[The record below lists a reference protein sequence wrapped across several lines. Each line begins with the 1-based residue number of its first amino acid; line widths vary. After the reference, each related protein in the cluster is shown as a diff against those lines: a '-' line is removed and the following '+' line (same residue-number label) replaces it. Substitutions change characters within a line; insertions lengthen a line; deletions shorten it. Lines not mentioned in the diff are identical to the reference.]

1 MKQPNT
7 RVQGPQSPAR
17 SGNPL
22 PRAARSSTVRT
33 ARTVR
38 VPLLGAG
45 WRWWL
50 THTSNT
56 RRPARTFDER
66 IRARRSRI
74 GSGIFLGLI
83 IITLALLVW
92 ERLTTN
98 DLPTF
103 YALLAALIGL
113 SFGCILNRYDQVELA
128 GALVALVIDAAIFG
142 AVLSAPNGMLD
153 TDYLGSYYLM
163 ALILGVVAML
173 MPAWGLLVATTV
185 NCALIL
191 ADFLVLQSYTPAL
204 TQQLAADGYFFE
216 IGRPLVLNIGIAF
229 TFYIL
234 VRTLL
239 GEGRRADRAEEIA
252 ALEEREI
259 ERQRVLEEEVRELLA
274 VHIQLANGNFSAR
287 VSQLNNP
294 LLWQIGGSLNN
305 LMNRLARLGQADF
318 AYQRTQQETMRLAEA
333 LRMVLEGR
341 SPVWPAPAGTPA
353 DAVLTSLQ
361 MLLARLGAGDQIL
374 LRQLTQGNSYGGG
387 AREVRTGQLGGGI
400 SGSRPPLPPAPP
412 GFDVGLRPAGE
423 GGERR
428 GTIERPPW
436 QAPQLQAPPTPA
448 RGSAAPFDSSRE
460 DLEAQLPPWLRPPM
474 SAPDPWASR
483 SPGAP
488 MNPERNASNPFTS
501 AESFG
506 YQQKDDAGGT
516 WPTSYPDTDE
526 EGGWR

>member
-1 MKQPNT
+1 MKQPDIRRQFPPAPGKIGT
-7 RVQGPQSPAR
+7 ALRTEATASSERMAPLIGP
-17 SGNPL
+17 L
-22 PRAARSSTVRT
+22 
-33 ARTVR
+33 
-38 VPLLGAG
+38 

-83 IITLALLVW
+83 VITLALLVW

-103 YALLAALIGL
+103 YALLVALIGL

-128 GALVALVIDAAIFG
+128 GALVALMIDAAIFG

-173 MPAWGLLVATTV
+173 MPAWGLLVATAV

-274 VHIQLANGNFSAR
+274 VHVQLANGNFNAR

-333 LRMVLEGR
+333 LRMILEGR
-341 SPVWPAPAGTPA
+341 PPVWPAPAGTPA

-361 MLLARLGAGDQIL
+361 MLFARLGADDQLL
-374 LRQLTQGNSYGGG
+374 LRQLAQGSSYGG
-387 AREVRTGQLGGGI
+387 AREGRTGQLGGGI
-400 SGSRPPLPPAPP
+400 SGPRPPLPPTVP
-412 GFDVGLRPAGE
+412 GFDIGQRPSGE

-428 GTIERPPW
+428 GAGGRPPW

-448 RGSAAPFDSSRE
+448 RGSSAPFDSSRE
-460 DLEAQLPPWLRPPM
+460 DLEAQLPAWLRPPA

-483 SPGAP
+483 SLDSA
-488 MNPERNASNPFTS
+488 MNPQPNAYDPFTS
-501 AESFG
+501 AESFDS
-506 YQQKDDAGGT
+506 QPKNDAGGT
-516 WPTSYPDTDE
+516 WPTSSPDTDGD
-526 EGGWR
+526 GGWR